1 MITRYTVNGDLAA
14 LKTAIEAVGI
24 FSTVVLDDDTTPTKV
39 ICKDASE
46 NVLFEA
52 AKSGSSRGYTAYCSA
67 GSSASV
73 TGSTGESDVVYAYKV
88 GTSCVLQIGATNKQ
102 LLVIGKTNKNGIG
115 IVLPTALSG
124 GNAQYNIR
132 MMCWNDQPVSSTSS
146 LIFGTS
152 SSMNTINH
160 TLFVEIP
167 MNGSYTQALYLP
179 NAFFMPMVQEGM
191 RGAIQQLEIDGEVRL
206 TNGWLAVRDDVGGA
220 A

>member
-1 MITRYTVNGDLAA
+1 MITRYTVNADLSA

-52 AKSGSSRGYTAYCSA
+52 AKSGSSRSYTAYTSG
-67 GSSASV
+67 GSSFVTTAS
-73 TGSTGESDVVYAYKV
+73 STAGDIAYAYKV
-88 GTSCVLQIGATNKQ
+88 GTSCVLQTTGNMFI
-102 LLVIGKTNKNGIG
+102 VISKTNKNGIG
-115 IVLPTALSG
+115 IVLPVSMSG
-124 GNAQYNIR
+124 GSNEEQIK
-132 MMCWNDQPVSSTSS
+132 MTCWNDQPASANAT
-146 LIFGTS
+146 LIFGANGT
-152 SSMNTINH
+152 NANAINH

-167 MNGSYTQALYLP
+167 THGSYAQALYLP
-179 NAFFMPMVQEGM
+179 NAFFMPMVQSGM
-191 RGAIQQLEIDGEVRL
+191 RGVVQQLEIDGEVRL